1 MLEVRAVEMQI
12 YKLTVGFTQNL
23 NPIVFPMA

>member
-1 MLEVRAVEMQI
+1 MLEVRAVEMQM

-23 NPIVFPMA
+23 NPIVFLMA

>member
-1 MLEVRAVEMQI
+1 MVEVRAVEMQM
-12 YKLTVGFTQNL
+12 YKLMVGFTQNL